1 VALRALA
8 SLRRVPLRH
17 AVWMCSALTL
27 LAGCQNLEKKRIE
40 TVYGPTESILEVVAV
55 LRRHVGD
62 DTYRFPPA
70 TDFTGRN
77 VYRSSLLRL
86 ENLER
91 VHQDALRSGHMDA
104 VISFAKARS
113 LERLRA
119 FDLAAEHYRSAAR
132 TGGTLRDEALRS
144 ADTCEQLAA
153 TRKLGFEM
161 QDPLSAPADGYE
173 PLPFDPDAAVASLD
187 ERGAQLSA
195 LYQIEKG
202 RHYASLIRE
211 EVEHNDTVRARYFV
225 AMRHSLSNGQIRAV
239 GELQRLIM
247 RHAASKNENRH
258 MLALADLYAMLAEEY
273 TQVNAPES
281 LNFDPAKFQ
290 ELVEAASQI
299 YQNVASADGTSEKL
313 EAARRFEAFLA
324 FTLKV
329 DRDRFTR

>member
-1 VALRALA
+1 MARSAPATLRRAACLSGALA
-8 SLRRVPLRH
+8 
-17 AVWMCSALTL
+17 L
-27 LAGCQNLEKKRIE
+27 LAGCQSLEKKRLE
-40 TVYGPTESILEVVAV
+40 MVYGPTESILEVVAV
-55 LRRHVGD
+55 LRRHVSD

-104 VISFAKARS
+104 VILFAKARA

-119 FDLAAEHYRSAAR
+119 YDLAAEHYRTAASM
-132 TGGTLRDEALRS
+132 GGTLRAEALRS
-144 ADTCEQLAA
+144 ANTCEQIQAA
-153 TRKLGFEM
+153 RQFGFELS
-161 QDPLSAPADGYE
+161 DPLASSGEDYE
-173 PLPFDPDAAVASLD
+173 PLPFDPEVAIASLD
-187 ERGAQLSA
+187 ERGAELSA
-195 LYQIEKG
+195 LYDLEKG
-202 RHYASLIRE
+202 RHYAYVIRE
-211 EVEHNDTVRARYFV
+211 ELEHNDTVRARYFV
-225 AMRHSLSNGQIRAV
+225 AMRHSIPNGQIRAV
-239 GELQRLIM
+239 GELQRRIV

-258 MLALADLYAMLAEEY
+258 MLDLADLYAVLAEEY

-290 ELVEAASQI
+290 ELVDAASQI
-299 YQNVASADGTSEKL
+299 YQSVATADGTSEKL

>member
-1 VALRALA
+1 VKPHASAALRRALCLGGALA
-8 SLRRVPLRH
+8 
-17 AVWMCSALTL
+17 L
-27 LAGCQNLEKKRIE
+27 LAGCQNVEKKRIE

-55 LRRHVGD
+55 LRRHVSD

-104 VISFAKARS
+104 VILFAKARA

-119 FDLAAEHYRSAAR
+119 FDLAAEHYRSAAEM
-132 TGGTLRDEALRS
+132 GGTLRSEALRS
-144 ADTCEQLAA
+144 AHTCEQLHA
-153 TRKLGFEM
+153 TRQLGFEM
-161 QDPLSAPADGYE
+161 RDPLAPADEEQE
-173 PLPFDPDAAVASLD
+173 PLPYDPDVAIASLD

-195 LYQIEKG
+195 LYELEEG
-202 RHYASLIRE
+202 RHYAYVIRE
-211 EVEHNDTVRARYFV
+211 EIEHNDMVRARYFV
-225 AMRHSLSNGQIRAV
+225 AMRQSIPNGQIRAV
-239 GELQRLIM
+239 GELQRLIV

-258 MLALADLYAMLAEEY
+258 MLALADLYAVLAEEY

-290 ELVEAASQI
+290 ELVDAASQI
-299 YQNVASADGTSEKL
+299 YQSVAAADGTSEKL